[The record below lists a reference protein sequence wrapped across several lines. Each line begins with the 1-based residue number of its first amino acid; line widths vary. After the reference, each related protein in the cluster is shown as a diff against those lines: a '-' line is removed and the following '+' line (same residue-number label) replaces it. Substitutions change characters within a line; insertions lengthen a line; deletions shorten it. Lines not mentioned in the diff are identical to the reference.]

1 MITSTAVPNAI
12 VGIAHRFSERLTS
25 YGRASKITIQRVAI
39 GLGEDSGRPAG
50 QSEQENRGELR
61 VTHRAG

>member
-12 VGIAHRFSERLTS
+12 VGIAPRFSERRN
-25 YGRASKITIQRVAI
+25 YARASKKTIQRVAL